1 MACRPISPQAWC
13 GCVSP
18 RDSRMRRPV
27 LVCSLRCSISSDSSA
42 SASPVQSMLL
52 PVPSLLPKKTLKQEG
67 RCRQM
72 QQERI
77 YIVSTDL
84 LPS

>member
-1 MACRPISPQAWC
+1 
-13 GCVSP
+13 
-18 RDSRMRRPV
+18 MRLAARLEDAAP
-27 LVCSLRCSISSDSSA
+27 SA
-42 SASPVQSMLL
+42 RLL
-52 PVPSLLPKKTLKQEG
+52 PPLLHLLRFADLREPCPIDAAARPQSPTVLPKKTLKQER

-72 QQERI
+72 QHERI

>member
-1 MACRPISPQAWC
+1 MACRPISPQSTVW
-13 GCVSP
+13 
-18 RDSRMRRPV
+18 MRLAARLEDAAPSAG
-27 LVCSLRCSISSDSSA
+27 LLPLLLHLLRFAGLREPC
-42 SASPVQSMLL
+42 QSMLL
-52 PVPSLLPKKTLKQEG
+52 PVPSLLPKKTPKQER
-67 RCRQM
+67 RCRQL